1 MNVATTIS
9 NDTSYYGDEAA
20 TLGDRIVAARE
31 AVGYSQKKLA
41 SRLGVKLKTVQGW
54 EEDRTE
60 PRANKAQTMS
70 GILGVSLV
78 WLLSGEG
85 EGVLEPTDTIS
96 GSEDIQGI
104 LDEIRSLR
112 TDITQ
117 TTSKLSTVEKRLR
130 AML

>member
-60 PRANKAQTMS
+60 PRANKAQMMS

-85 EGVLEPTDTIS
+85 EGVLEPTDTTS

-117 TTSKLSTVEKRLR
+117 ATQKLSTVEKRLR
-130 AML
+130 ARL

>member
-9 NDTSYYGDEAA
+9 NDTSYYSDEAA

-60 PRANKAQTMS
+60 PRANKAQMMS

-85 EGVLEPTDTIS
+85 EGVFEPSDATS

-104 LDEIRSLR
+104 LDEIRTLR
-112 TDITQ
+112 TDMTQ
-117 TTSKLSTVEKRLR
+117 TTRRLSTVEKRLR
-130 AML
+130 ARL

>member
-20 TLGDRIVAARE
+20 TLGDRIAAARE

-60 PRANKAQTMS
+60 PRANKAQMMS

-85 EGVLEPTDTIS
+85 EGVLEPSDTPS
-96 GSEDIQGI
+96 GLEDIQGI

-112 TDITQ
+112 MDITEA
-117 TTSKLSTVEKRLR
+117 TRKLSTVEKRLR
-130 AML
+130 ARL

>member
-60 PRANKAQTMS
+60 PRANKAQMMS

-85 EGVLEPTDTIS
+85 EGVLEPTDTTS

-104 LDEIRSLR
+104 LDEIRGLR
-112 TDITQ
+112 TDMAQ
-117 TTSKLSTVEKRLR
+117 TTRRLSTVEKRLR
-130 AML
+130 ARL

>member
-41 SRLGVKLKTVQGW
+41 ARLGVKLKTVQGW

-60 PRANKAQTMS
+60 PRANKAQMMS

-85 EGVLEPTDTIS
+85 EGVLEPTDATS

-117 TTSKLSTVEKRLR
+117 ATRKLSTVEKRLR
-130 AML
+130 ARL

>member
-9 NDTSYYGDEAA
+9 NDTPYYGDEAA

-60 PRANKAQTMS
+60 PRANKAQMMS

-85 EGVLEPTDTIS
+85 DGVLEPTDAPS

-112 TDITQ
+112 TDMTQ
-117 TTSKLSTVEKRLR
+117 TTRKLSTVEKRLR
-130 AML
+130 ARL

>member
-54 EEDRTE
+54 EEDRAE
-60 PRANKAQTMS
+60 PRANKAQMMS

-85 EGVLEPTDTIS
+85 EGVLEPTETTS

-112 TDITQ
+112 TDMTQ
-117 TTSKLSTVEKRLR
+117 TTRRLSTVEKRLR
-130 AML
+130 ARL

>member
-54 EEDRTE
+54 EEDRAE
-60 PRANKAQTMS
+60 PRANKAQMMS

-85 EGVLEPTDTIS
+85 EGVLEPTDTTS

-112 TDITQ
+112 TDMTQ
-117 TTSKLSTVEKRLR
+117 TTRRLSTVEKRLR
-130 AML
+130 ARL

>member
-60 PRANKAQTMS
+60 PRANKAQMMS

-85 EGVLEPTDTIS
+85 EGVLEPTDTMS

-104 LDEIRSLR
+104 LDEIRSLQ
-112 TDITQ
+112 TDMTQ
-117 TTSKLSTVEKRLR
+117 TTRKLSTVEKRLR
-130 AML
+130 ARL

>member
-9 NDTSYYGDEAA
+9 KDTSYYGDEAA

-60 PRANKAQTMS
+60 PRANKAQMMS

-85 EGVLEPTDTIS
+85 EGVLEPTDTTS

-112 TDITQ
+112 TDMAQ
-117 TTSKLSTVEKRLR
+117 TTRKLSTVEKRLR
-130 AML
+130 ARL

>member
-9 NDTSYYGDEAA
+9 NDTSYYSDEAA

-41 SRLGVKLKTVQGW
+41 SRLGVKLKTIQGW
-54 EEDRTE
+54 EEDRAE
-60 PRANKAQTMS
+60 PRANKAQMMS

-85 EGVLEPTDTIS
+85 EGVIEPTDTTS
-96 GSEDIQGI
+96 GSEDILGI
-104 LDEIRSLR
+104 LDEIRTLR
-112 TDITQ
+112 TDMAQ
-117 TTSKLSTVEKRLR
+117 TTRRLSTVEKRLR
-130 AML
+130 ARL

>member
-60 PRANKAQTMS
+60 PRANKAQMMS

-85 EGVLEPTDTIS
+85 EGVLEPTDTTS

-112 TDITQ
+112 TDMTQ
-117 TTSKLSTVEKRLR
+117 TTRRLSTVEKRLR
-130 AML
+130 ARL

>member
-9 NDTSYYGDEAA
+9 NDTSYYGDETA

-60 PRANKAQTMS
+60 PRANKAQMMS

-85 EGVLEPTDTIS
+85 EGVLEPTDTTS

-112 TDITQ
+112 TDMTQ
-117 TTSKLSTVEKRLR
+117 TTRKLSTVEKRLR
-130 AML
+130 ARL

>member
-60 PRANKAQTMS
+60 PRANKAQMMS

-85 EGVLEPTDTIS
+85 EGVLELTDTTS

-112 TDITQ
+112 TDMTQ
-117 TTSKLSTVEKRLR
+117 TTRRLSTVEKRLR
-130 AML
+130 ARL

>member
-1 MNVATTIS
+1 MNVATTIP

-54 EEDRTE
+54 EEDRAE
-60 PRANKAQTMS
+60 PRANKAQMMS
-70 GILGVSLV
+70 GSLGVSLV

-85 EGVLEPTDTIS
+85 EGVLEPTDTTS

-112 TDITQ
+112 TDMTQ
-117 TTSKLSTVEKRLR
+117 TTRRLSTVEKRLR
-130 AML
+130 ARL

>member
-60 PRANKAQTMS
+60 PRANKAQMMS

-85 EGVLEPTDTIS
+85 EGVLEPTDAPS

-112 TDITQ
+112 TDMTQ
-117 TTSKLSTVEKRLR
+117 TTRRLSTVEKRLR
-130 AML
+130 ARL

>member
-60 PRANKAQTMS
+60 PRANKAQMMS

-112 TDITQ
+112 TDMTQ
-117 TTSKLSTVEKRLR
+117 TTRRLSTVEKRLR
-130 AML
+130 ARL

>member
-9 NDTSYYGDEAA
+9 NDTSFYGDEAA

-60 PRANKAQTMS
+60 PRANKAQMMS

-85 EGVLEPTDTIS
+85 EGVHEPTDTTS

-104 LDEIRSLR
+104 LDEIRRLR
-112 TDITQ
+112 TDMAQ
-117 TTSKLSTVEKRLR
+117 TTHNLSTVEKRLR
-130 AML
+130 ARL

>member
-41 SRLGVKLKTVQGW
+41 SRLGVKLKTIQGW
-54 EEDRTE
+54 EEDRAE
-60 PRANKAQTMS
+60 PRANKAQMMS

-85 EGVLEPTDTIS
+85 EGVLEPTDTTS

-112 TDITQ
+112 TDMAQ
-117 TTSKLSTVEKRLR
+117 TTRRLSTVEKRLR
-130 AML
+130 ARL

>member
-60 PRANKAQTMS
+60 PRANKAQMMS
-70 GILGVSLV
+70 GILGVSLA

-85 EGVLEPTDTIS
+85 EGVLEPTDTTS

-117 TTSKLSTVEKRLR
+117 ATQKLSTVEKRLR
-130 AML
+130 ARL

>member
-9 NDTSYYGDEAA
+9 NDTPYYGDEAA

-60 PRANKAQTMS
+60 PRANKAQMIS

-85 EGVLEPTDTIS
+85 EGVLEPADTPS

-104 LDEIRSLR
+104 LDEIRTLR
-112 TDITQ
+112 TDMAQ
-117 TTSKLSTVEKRLR
+117 TTRRLSTVEKRLR
-130 AML
+130 ARL

>member
-9 NDTSYYGDEAA
+9 NDTSYYGDETA

-60 PRANKAQTMS
+60 PRANKAQMIS

-85 EGVLEPTDTIS
+85 EGVLEPTDSPS

-112 TDITQ
+112 TDMTE
-117 TTSKLSTVEKRLR
+117 TTRKLSTVEKRLR
-130 AML
+130 ARL

>member
-31 AVGYSQKKLA
+31 AVGYSQNKLA

-60 PRANKAQTMS
+60 PRANKAQMMS

-96 GSEDIQGI
+96 GSEDIQGV
-104 LDEIRSLR
+104 LDEIRTLR
-112 TDITQ
+112 TDMAQ
-117 TTSKLSTVEKRLR
+117 TTRRLGTVEKRLR
-130 AML
+130 ARL

>member
-20 TLGDRIVAARE
+20 TLGDRIAAARE

-60 PRANKAQTMS
+60 PRANKAQMMS

-85 EGVLEPTDTIS
+85 EGVPEPSDTPS
-96 GSEDIQGI
+96 GLEDIQGI

-112 TDITQ
+112 MDITEA
-117 TTSKLSTVEKRLR
+117 TRKLSTVEKRLR
-130 AML
+130 ARL

>member
-9 NDTSYYGDEAA
+9 NDTSYYSDDAA

-60 PRANKAQTMS
+60 PRANKAQMMS
-70 GILGVSLV
+70 GLLGVSLV

-85 EGVLEPTDTIS
+85 EGVIEPTDTTS

-112 TDITQ
+112 TDMAQ
-117 TTSKLSTVEKRLR
+117 TTRRLSTVEKRLR
-130 AML
+130 ARL